1 MTNPPP
7 SPPPGEERNICY
19 TDYSKLNYEYEE
31 ILPFSSDPILKSTTI
46 DFLKNM

>member
-1 MTNPPP
+1 MTKKPPP
-7 SPPPGEERNICY
+7 SPPHGEERNICY

-46 DFLKNM
+46 DF